1 MISMIQNSAAR
12 RDLALGAIV
21 VLLLASVTA
30 AFPQFA
36 QPGNLAEV
44 LDDSAILILLALGQM
59 LVILTRGIDLSI
71 AANLALSGMVV
82 ALFNRNYPDAG
93 VVPVLLI
100 AIASGT
106 LLGAINGLLVWR
118 FKLPPIVVTLGT
130 MSVYRGLIYLL
141 SGGTWVNDNQMSPAF
156 LAFGRY
162 ELLGLTVL
170 SWLAIVGTAGAALF
184 MRYTVLGRDLYAA
197 GGNPAAATYTG
208 IDPGR
213 MQCFSYTLCGAIAGL
228 CGYLWVAR
236 FAVAYTDIALGF
248 ELQVIAACL
257 IGGVAIA
264 GGIGTVAGV
273 VLGCLFIG
281 VIRNALPLLGASP
294 FWQMGINGLVIVVAA
309 VLSGRQREDKR
320 AILETHAV

>member
-1 MISMIQNSAAR
+1 MFQNSAAR
-12 RDLALGAIV
+12 RDLALGVIV
-21 VLLLASVTA
+21 VLLLGSVTA

-36 QPGNLAEV
+36 HPGNLAEV

-59 LVILTRGIDLSI
+59 LVIVTRGIDLSI

-93 VVPVLLI
+93 VAPVLLI

-106 LLGAINGLLVWR
+106 LLGAVNGLLVWR
-118 FKLPPIVVTLGT
+118 CKLPPIVVTLGT

-141 SGGTWVNDNQMSPAF
+141 SGGAWVNDNQMSPAF
-156 LAFGRY
+156 LGFVR
-162 ELLGLTVL
+162 EQLLGLTVL
-170 SWLAIVGTAGAALF
+170 SWLAIAGTIGAALAT
-184 MRYTVLGRDLYAA
+184 RYTVLGRDLYAA
-197 GGNPAAATYTG
+197 GGNPAAASYTG

-213 MQCFSYTLCGAIAGL
+213 MQYFAYTLCGAIAGL

-264 GGIGTVAGV
+264 GGVGTVAGV

-281 VIRNALPLLGASP
+281 IIRNALPLLGVSP
-294 FWQMGINGLVIVVAA
+294 FWQMGSTGWSSWL
-309 VLSGRQREDKR
+309 QPY
-320 AILETHAV
+320 

>member
-1 MISMIQNSAAR
+1 MIQNSAAR
-12 RDLALGAIV
+12 RDLALGLIV
-21 VLLLASVTA
+21 VLLLGSVTA

-36 QPGNLAEV
+36 HPGNLAEV

-100 AIASGT
+100 ALASGT
-106 LLGAINGLLVWR
+106 LLGALNGLLVWR

-156 LAFGRY
+156 LDFGRH

-170 SWLAIVGTAGAALF
+170 SWLAIAGTAIAALS

-213 MQCFSYTLCGAIAGL
+213 MQCFAYTLCGAIAGL

-264 GGIGTVAGV
+264 GGLGTVAGV

-281 VIRNALPLLGASP
+281 IIRNALPLLGVSP

-309 VLSGRQREDKR
+309 VLSARRREDKR
-320 AILETHAV
+320 AILETHPA

>member
-1 MISMIQNSAAR
+1 MINNSAAR
-12 RDLALGAIV
+12 RDLALGFIV
-21 VLLLASVTA
+21 VLLLASVTM

-36 QPGNLAEV
+36 RPANLAEV

-71 AANLALSGMVV
+71 AANLALSGMLV
-82 ALFNRNYPDAG
+82 ALFNRNYPGVG
-93 VVPVLLI
+93 VVPVLVL
-100 AIASGT
+100 AIGSGAVLG
-106 LLGAINGLLVWR
+106 LLNGLLVWR
-118 FKLPPIVVTLGT
+118 LKLPPIVVTLGT

-156 LAFGRY
+156 LGFVRA

-170 SWLAIVGTAGAALF
+170 SWLAIVATAAAAF
-184 MRYTVLGRDLYAA
+184 GMRSTILGRNLYAA

-213 MQCFSYTLCGAIAGL
+213 MQCVAYTICGAIAGL

-264 GGIGTVAGV
+264 GGVGTVAGV

-281 VIRNALPLLGASP
+281 IIRNSLPLIGISP
-294 FWQMGINGLVIVVAA
+294 FWQMGINGLVIVIAA
-309 VLSGRQREDKR
+309 VLSARRREDKR
-320 AILETHAV
+320 AILETHAA

>member
-1 MISMIQNSAAR
+1 MTQNSATR
-12 RDLALGAIV
+12 RDLALGALV
-21 VLLLASVTA
+21 VLLLGSVTA

-36 QPGNLAEV
+36 HPGNLAEV
-44 LDDSAILILLALGQM
+44 LDDSSILILLALGQM

-82 ALFNRNYPDAG
+82 ALFNRNHPDAG

-100 AIASGT
+100 AVASGT
-106 LLGAINGLLVWR
+106 LFGAINGLLVWR

-156 LAFGRY
+156 LAFGRH

-170 SWLAIVGTAGAALF
+170 SWLAIAGTTIAALS

-213 MQCFSYTLCGAIAGL
+213 MQCFAYTICGAIAGL

-264 GGIGTVAGV
+264 GGLGTVAGV

-281 VIRNALPLLGASP
+281 IIRNALPLLGVSP

-309 VLSGRQREDKR
+309 VLSARQREDKR
-320 AILETHAV
+320 AILETHPA